1 MTQAGDLWTRCTGSL
16 RDQVSES
23 TWQLWL
29 SGIEPVAYTDGEFV
43 LSVPNGLIRERVESR
58 YLPMIEDT
66 LANEVGPPC
75 AAASR
80 CRTRGPARRSSRP
93 TEQSSACPPEP
104 GPSPGQPEPAHAR
117 PGRDR
122 PAVQLDT
129 KFTFETFVAA
139 SSNRLAHAAA
149 QAVAET
155 PGRSY
160 NPLFIYGDSGLGK
173 THLLHAI
180 GNYVTENYPRRKVLY
195 VTTETFMNDFVDSLR
210 TSTTLTFK
218 RRYRD
223 CDVLLIDDV
232 QFMERK
238 EGLQEEF
245 FHTYNDLKGAS
256 KQIVLTSDRPPK
268 SIETLED
275 RLRSRFLSGLITEID
290 PPDLETRLAILRS
303 KCLSEHQDVPD
314 DVLEFIASHVKDNI
328 RELEGALIRIC
339 AFANLNKEP
348 ISLAQAEKVLS
359 DLVLAG
365 EPRRITPQMIL
376 DATSAQLRLLGRGH
390 LRSQPHPPARHR
402 PPGRHVPDQGAHGL
416 QLSGHRAGLRQARPH
431 DRHPRRGQD
440 HRPDGGAP
448 ADLRPGHRADPEDP
462 CRLGLSH
469 VPSRRRSPARIVVCR
484 GQSPWIRGLTAWGP
498 RPACPQPPQAPA
510 GRDRSTPC
518 PTHIAMGTAIGA
530 PSRDADQSST
540 IHTPYYLYKTPFF
553 PSPYEGL
560 GKPSKGQASV
570 KFRSER
576 DALVDMLATASRA
589 VGGRG
594 GSSPVL
600 LGLLLSCE
608 GNALR

>member
-1 MTQAGDLWTRCTGSL
+1 M
-16 RDQVSES
+16 SES

-29 SGIEPVAYTDGEFV
+29 SGIEPVAFTDGVFV
-43 LSVPNGLIRERVESR
+43 LAVPNGLIRERVESR

-66 LANEVGPPC
+66 LANEVGAPVRGRLEVQEVAPPAEAGLDEILGLPAEP
-75 AAASR
+75 AAAPQ
-80 CRTRGPARRSSRP
+80 GDHPGGAPARSGKES
-93 TEQSSACPPEP
+93 
-104 GPSPGQPEPAHAR
+104 
-117 PGRDR
+117 
-122 PAVQLDT
+122 PAVQLDS

-210 TSTTLTFK
+210 TSTTLAFK

-303 KCLSEHQDVPD
+303 KSLSEHQEVPD

-339 AFANLNKEP
+339 AFAKLNNEP
-348 ISLAQAEKVLS
+348 ISLAQAEQVLS

-365 EPRRITPQMIL
+365 EPRRISPQTIL
-376 DATSAQLRLLGRGH
+376 DATAASYGFSVEALCGPSRTRPLVTARQVAMYLTRELTDYSYPAIGRVFGKRDH
-390 LRSQPHPPARHR
+390 TTVIHAVDKIAGQMQERRQIYEQVTELIQKI
-402 PPGRHVPDQGAHGL
+402 
-416 QLSGHRAGLRQARPH
+416 RAGSA
-431 DRHPRRGQD
+431 
-440 HRPDGGAP
+440 
-448 ADLRPGHRADPEDP
+448 
-462 CRLGLSH
+462 
-469 VPSRRRSPARIVVCR
+469 
-484 GQSPWIRGLTAWGP
+484 
-498 RPACPQPPQAPA
+498 
-510 GRDRSTPC
+510 
-518 PTHIAMGTAIGA
+518 
-530 PSRDADQSST
+530 
-540 IHTPYYLYKTPFF
+540 
-553 PSPYEGL
+553 
-560 GKPSKGQASV
+560 
-570 KFRSER
+570 
-576 DALVDMLATASRA
+576 
-589 VGGRG
+589 
-594 GSSPVL
+594 
-600 LGLLLSCE
+600 
-608 GNALR
+608 

>member
-1 MTQAGDLWTRCTGSL
+1 MLGAIWGPALVASWCRGVRSSNYPYRGSFRTQWLDAEGGEGAIGTPVNQAGVLWTKCTGSL
-16 RDQVSES
+16 REQVSET

-29 SGIEPVAYTDGEFV
+29 SGIEPVDFHDGVFV
-43 LSVPNGLIRERVESR
+43 LAVPNGLIRERVESR

-66 LANEVGPPC
+66 LANEVGSPVRGRLEVHEAPS
-75 AAASR
+75 AAS
-80 CRTRGPARRSSRP
+80 PAAFD
-93 TEQSSACPPEP
+93 SAGLPEP
-104 GPSPGQPEPAHAR
+104 VTEAVGVGAGAGSGSGLRSGGPLGSPDGGRANGAGAGAGSGSNFGPGGASA
-117 PGRDR
+117 GRDS
-122 PAVQLDT
+122 PAVQLDS
-129 KFTFETFVAA
+129 KFTFDTFVAA

-180 GNYVTENYPRRKVLY
+180 GNYVTENYPRRKGRD

-210 TSTTLTFK
+210 TSTTLAFK

-303 KCLSEHQDVPD
+303 KSLSEHQDVPD

-339 AFANLNKEP
+339 AFAKLNNQP
-348 ISLAQAEKVLS
+348 ISLSQAEEVLS
-359 DLVLAG
+359 DLVRAG
-365 EPRRITPQMIL
+365 EPRRISPQMIL
-376 DATSAQLRLLGRGH
+376 DTTAAAYGFSVEALIGPSRTRPLVTARQVAMYLTRDLTDYSYPAIGRVFGKRDH
-390 LRSQPHPPARHR
+390 TTVIHAVDKIAGQMQERRQIY
-402 PPGRHVPDQGAHGL
+402 DQVTEL
-416 QLSGHRAGLRQARPH
+416 IQNIRAGSA
-431 DRHPRRGQD
+431 
-440 HRPDGGAP
+440 
-448 ADLRPGHRADPEDP
+448 
-462 CRLGLSH
+462 
-469 VPSRRRSPARIVVCR
+469 
-484 GQSPWIRGLTAWGP
+484 
-498 RPACPQPPQAPA
+498 
-510 GRDRSTPC
+510 
-518 PTHIAMGTAIGA
+518 
-530 PSRDADQSST
+530 
-540 IHTPYYLYKTPFF
+540 
-553 PSPYEGL
+553 
-560 GKPSKGQASV
+560 
-570 KFRSER
+570 
-576 DALVDMLATASRA
+576 
-589 VGGRG
+589 
-594 GSSPVL
+594 
-600 LGLLLSCE
+600 
-608 GNALR
+608 

>member
-1 MTQAGDLWTRCTGSL
+1 VTQAGDLWTKCSGSL

-29 SGIEPVAYTDGEFV
+29 SGIEPVAFTDGVFV
-43 LSVPNGLIRERVESR
+43 LAVPNGLIRERVESR

-66 LANEVGPPC
+66 LANEVGSPV
-75 AAASR
+75 
-80 CRTRGPARRSSRP
+80 RGRLEVHEVVDVPGTAGGKVGGVDEVVGLDDLLGFPEEPDPLPAP
-93 TEQSSACPPEP
+93 VPEI
-104 GPSPGQPEPAHAR
+104 R
-117 PGRDR
+117 VGRDTSS
-122 PAVQLDT
+122 VQLDA

-180 GNYVTENYPRRKVLY
+180 GNYVAENYSRRKVLY

-210 TSTTLTFK
+210 TSTTLAFK

-303 KCLSEHQDVPD
+303 KSMSEHQEVPD
-314 DVLEFIASHVKDNI
+314 DVLEFIASHVKNNI
-328 RELEGALIRIC
+328 RELEGALTRIC
-339 AFANLNKEP
+339 AFGKLNKEP
-348 ISLAQAEKVLS
+348 ISLAQAEHVLS
-359 DLVLAG
+359 DLILAG
-365 EPRRITPQMIL
+365 EPRRISPQMIL
-376 DATSAQLRLLGRGH
+376 EATSASYGFSVEALCGPSRTRPLVTARQVAMYLTRKLTDYSYPAIGRVFGKRDH
-390 LRSQPHPPARHR
+390 TTVIHAVDKITGQMQERRQIYEQVTELIQKI
-402 PPGRHVPDQGAHGL
+402 
-416 QLSGHRAGLRQARPH
+416 RAG
-431 DRHPRRGQD
+431 
-440 HRPDGGAP
+440 
-448 ADLRPGHRADPEDP
+448 
-462 CRLGLSH
+462 
-469 VPSRRRSPARIVVCR
+469 
-484 GQSPWIRGLTAWGP
+484 
-498 RPACPQPPQAPA
+498 
-510 GRDRSTPC
+510 
-518 PTHIAMGTAIGA
+518 
-530 PSRDADQSST
+530 
-540 IHTPYYLYKTPFF
+540 
-553 PSPYEGL
+553 
-560 GKPSKGQASV
+560 AS
-570 KFRSER
+570 
-576 DALVDMLATASRA
+576 
-589 VGGRG
+589 
-594 GSSPVL
+594 
-600 LGLLLSCE
+600 
-608 GNALR
+608 

>member
-1 MTQAGDLWTRCTGSL
+1 M
-16 RDQVSES
+16 SES

-29 SGIEPVAYTDGEFV
+29 SGIEPVAFADGVFV

-66 LANEVGPPC
+66 LANEVGVPV
-75 AAASR
+75 
-80 CRTRGPARRSSRP
+80 RGRLEVQEPRAGEPLSEAPGHDEILRPAGLSPSP
-93 TEQSSACPPEP
+93 PPEP
-104 GPSPGQPEPAHAR
+104 ARWRRPA
-117 PGRDR
+117 GRES
-122 PAVQLDT
+122 PAVQLDS

-210 TSTTLTFK
+210 TSTTLAFK

-303 KCLSEHQDVPD
+303 KSLSEHHEVPD

-339 AFANLNKEP
+339 AFAKLNNEP
-348 ISLAQAEKVLS
+348 ISLAQAEQVLS

-365 EPRRITPQMIL
+365 EPRRISPP
-376 DATSAQLRLLGRGH
+376 DDPRRRRGELRLLRRGPVRAQPDPAAVTARQVAMYLTRELTDYSYPAIGRVFGKRDH
-390 LRSQPHPPARHR
+390 TTVIHAVDKIAGQMQERRQIYEQVTELIQKI
-402 PPGRHVPDQGAHGL
+402 
-416 QLSGHRAGLRQARPH
+416 RAGSA
-431 DRHPRRGQD
+431 
-440 HRPDGGAP
+440 
-448 ADLRPGHRADPEDP
+448 
-462 CRLGLSH
+462 
-469 VPSRRRSPARIVVCR
+469 
-484 GQSPWIRGLTAWGP
+484 
-498 RPACPQPPQAPA
+498 
-510 GRDRSTPC
+510 
-518 PTHIAMGTAIGA
+518 
-530 PSRDADQSST
+530 
-540 IHTPYYLYKTPFF
+540 
-553 PSPYEGL
+553 
-560 GKPSKGQASV
+560 
-570 KFRSER
+570 
-576 DALVDMLATASRA
+576 
-589 VGGRG
+589 
-594 GSSPVL
+594 
-600 LGLLLSCE
+600 
-608 GNALR
+608 

>member
-1 MTQAGDLWTRCTGSL
+1 VNQAGDLWTRCTGSL

-29 SGIEPVAYTDGEFV
+29 SGIEPVAFADGVFV

-66 LANEVGPPC
+66 LANEVGAPVRGRLEVQE
-75 AAASR
+75 AAA
-80 CRTRGPARRSSRP
+80 PA
-93 TEQSSACPPEP
+93 PPETGP
-104 GPSPGQPEPAHAR
+104 GEVFGLPAEPRSQAEPVQSPR
-117 PGRDR
+117 VGRES
-122 PAVQLDT
+122 PAVQLDS

-210 TSTTLTFK
+210 TSTTLAFK

-339 AFANLNKEP
+339 AFAKLNQEP
-348 ISLAQAEKVLS
+348 ISLAQAEQVLS

-365 EPRRITPQMIL
+365 EPRRISPQMIL
-376 DATSAQLRLLGRGH
+376 DATAASYGFSVEAICGPSRTRPLVTARQVAMYLTRELTDYSYPAIGRVFGKRDH
-390 LRSQPHPPARHR
+390 TTVIHAVDKITGQMQERRQIYEQVTELIQKI
-402 PPGRHVPDQGAHGL
+402 
-416 QLSGHRAGLRQARPH
+416 RAGSA
-431 DRHPRRGQD
+431 
-440 HRPDGGAP
+440 
-448 ADLRPGHRADPEDP
+448 
-462 CRLGLSH
+462 
-469 VPSRRRSPARIVVCR
+469 
-484 GQSPWIRGLTAWGP
+484 
-498 RPACPQPPQAPA
+498 
-510 GRDRSTPC
+510 
-518 PTHIAMGTAIGA
+518 
-530 PSRDADQSST
+530 
-540 IHTPYYLYKTPFF
+540 
-553 PSPYEGL
+553 
-560 GKPSKGQASV
+560 
-570 KFRSER
+570 
-576 DALVDMLATASRA
+576 
-589 VGGRG
+589 
-594 GSSPVL
+594 
-600 LGLLLSCE
+600 
-608 GNALR
+608 

>member
-1 MTQAGDLWTRCTGSL
+1 L
-16 RDQVSES
+16 RDQVSDS

-29 SGIEPVAYTDGEFV
+29 SGIEPVAYTDGVFV
-43 LSVPNGLIRERVESR
+43 LAVPNGLIRERVESR

-66 LANEVGPPC
+66 LANEVGSPVRGRLEVQEHE
-75 AAASR
+75 AA
-80 CRTRGPARRSSRP
+80 PAE
-93 TEQSSACPPEP
+93 TPPEQIL
-104 GPSPGQPEPAHAR
+104 GLPSADEAPAPEPAQPTR
-117 PGRDR
+117 VGRES
-122 PAVQLDT
+122 PAVQLDS

-210 TSTTLTFK
+210 TSTTLAFK

-303 KCLSEHQDVPD
+303 KSLSEHQEVPD

-328 RELEGALIRIC
+328 RELEGALTRIC
-339 AFANLNKEP
+339 AFAKLNNEP
-348 ISLAQAEKVLS
+348 ISLAQAEQVLS

-365 EPRRITPQMIL
+365 EPRRISPQMIL
-376 DATSAQLRLLGRGH
+376 ETTAASYGFSEEALCGPSRTRPLVTARQVAMYLTRELTDYSYPAIGRVFGKRDH
-390 LRSQPHPPARHR
+390 TTVIHAVDKIAGQMQERRQIYEQVTELIQKI
-402 PPGRHVPDQGAHGL
+402 
-416 QLSGHRAGLRQARPH
+416 RAGSA
-431 DRHPRRGQD
+431 
-440 HRPDGGAP
+440 
-448 ADLRPGHRADPEDP
+448 
-462 CRLGLSH
+462 
-469 VPSRRRSPARIVVCR
+469 
-484 GQSPWIRGLTAWGP
+484 
-498 RPACPQPPQAPA
+498 
-510 GRDRSTPC
+510 
-518 PTHIAMGTAIGA
+518 
-530 PSRDADQSST
+530 
-540 IHTPYYLYKTPFF
+540 
-553 PSPYEGL
+553 
-560 GKPSKGQASV
+560 
-570 KFRSER
+570 
-576 DALVDMLATASRA
+576 
-589 VGGRG
+589 
-594 GSSPVL
+594 
-600 LGLLLSCE
+600 
-608 GNALR
+608 